1 MLEDLRKAQP
11 RAVLG
16 ELREL
21 YYFYLDEPSRVRL
34 AGMGRIKRAVALLG
48 WVAKSL
54 LLKLSPARR
63 TLLLLALLLTIL
75 GHTDFNFL
83 DIWVIDTNFAPWGFL
98 VLVIVLMLELKD
110 KLLVRDEIEVARQVQ
125 LNLLPH
131 ESPDVPGWSVWSYTR
146 PANDVGGDLI
156 DYIEMDGFRHG
167 VVLGD
172 VAGKGLGAAL
182 LSSKLQ
188 ATLRALV
195 PESVSLDDLA
205 SRVNAIFLRDG
216 LDNRFATLFYVELE
230 HHSSQARYVNAGH
243 NPAFLIHED
252 SVKTLGASSV
262 PLGMLP
268 GSSYEECPIRL
279 ESGDLL
285 VAYSDGLTEAENER
299 GEQFGMERVET
310 LIRQLRSEEP
320 RVIGERL
327 LREVDRFLGDAR
339 PTDDLSIV
347 VVIKR

>member
-1 MLEDLRKAQP
+1 MLEDLRRLHP
-11 RAVLG
+11 RAVTG

-21 YYFYLDEPSRVRL
+21 YYFYLDEESRARL
-34 AGMGRIKRAVALLG
+34 AGMGRVWRAFALLG

-63 TLLLLALLLTIL
+63 LLLLLALLLTAL
-75 GHTDFNFL
+75 GHTNLRLGTVWAVDA
-83 DIWVIDTNFAPWGFL
+83 NFAPWGFL
-98 VLVIVLMLELKD
+98 ILVIVLMLELKD

-146 PANDVGGDLI
+146 PANDVGGDLV

-167 VVLGD
+167 IVLGD

-205 SRVNAIFLRDG
+205 SHVNTIFVRDG
-216 LDNRFATLFYVELE
+216 MDNRFATLFYVEVE
-230 HHSSQARYVNAGH
+230 HHSKQARYVNAGH
-243 NPAFLIHED
+243 NPAFVIHADRVEM
-252 SVKTLGASSV
+252 LGASSL

-268 GSSYEECPIRL
+268 DSTYEECSL
-279 ESGDLL
+279 ELEPGDLL
-285 VAYSDGLTEAENER
+285 LVYSDGLTEAENEH
-299 GEQFGMERVET
+299 GEQFGTQRVES
-310 LIRQLRSEEP
+310 LITELRAEP
-320 RVIGERL
+320 PRMIGRRL
-327 LREVDRFLGDAR
+327 LEEVDRFLGDAR
-339 PTDDLSIV
+339 PTDDLSLV
-347 VVIKR
+347 VVAKL